1 MDGEKGL
8 TVGGAEE
15 LKKTV
20 LNQNLC
26 TACGACAN
34 LCPYID
40 IAGGR
45 AVIIEFCGLKEG
57 KCYAFCPR
65 TYLDVFSLDQR
76 IFGSQRKDYVLG
88 FNRMILKGRAKNPE
102 IYSVAQYGG
111 VVSALIAYAL
121 EIGEI
126 DAAVLAKSNDGVNP
140 QPTIVRK
147 RDEVLECARSK
158 YLACPTISV
167 VLEAIKREKGK
178 VGFVGTPCQVT
189 AVRKMQASE
198 LKPEANKI
206 KFIIGLFCTWAL
218 QPSAYG
224 FIREKT
230 GGAKILKL
238 DVPPPP
244 ANIFV
249 IQTERGKLEI
259 PLDEL
264 RKFIMPSCNVCF
276 DMTNEFA
283 DVSVGTVEGEEDW
296 NTIIART
303 DEGEKILQKAIDNG
317 VLETR
322 PLEKERLE
330 HLCEASLMRKKR
342 VLTETSSEKVAYLL
356 LNEEYKLKIIKGGGN
371 A

>member
-1 MDGEKGL
+1 M
-8 TVGGAEE
+8 TSGGIED

-34 LCPYID
+34 ICPYID

-45 AVIIEFCGLKEG
+45 AVIVEFCGLKEG
-57 KCYAFCPR
+57 KCYTFCPR
-65 TYLDVFSLDQR
+65 TYLDVASLDQR
-76 IFGSQRKDYVLG
+76 IFGSRRKDYVLG
-88 FNRMILKGRAKNPE
+88 FNKMVFKGRAKNPE
-102 IYSVAQYGG
+102 IYSVSQYGG
-111 VVSALIAYAL
+111 VVSALITYAL
-121 EIGEI
+121 ESGEI
-126 DAAVLAKSNDGVNP
+126 DAAVLAKSSDGVNP

-147 RDEVLECARSK
+147 RDEVLKCARSK
-158 YLACPTISV
+158 YLACPTVSV
-167 VLEAIKREKGK
+167 VLEAIKREKGN

-218 QPSAYG
+218 LPSAYG
-224 FIREKT
+224 FIREKV
-230 GGAKILKL
+230 GEAKILKL

-249 IQTERGKLEI
+249 IQTEKGKLEI
-259 PLDEL
+259 SLDEL

-283 DVSVGTVEGEEDW
+283 DVSVGSVEGEEDW
-296 NTIIART
+296 NTIIVRT
-303 DEGEKILQKAIDNG
+303 DEGEKILQKAINNG

-322 PLEKERLE
+322 PLEKERLD
-330 HLCEASLMRKKR
+330 HLCEASLTRKKR
-342 VLTETSSEKVAYLL
+342 VLTETPPEKVAYLL
-356 LNEEYKLKIIKGGGN
+356 LNEEDKLKIIKGG
-371 A
+371 